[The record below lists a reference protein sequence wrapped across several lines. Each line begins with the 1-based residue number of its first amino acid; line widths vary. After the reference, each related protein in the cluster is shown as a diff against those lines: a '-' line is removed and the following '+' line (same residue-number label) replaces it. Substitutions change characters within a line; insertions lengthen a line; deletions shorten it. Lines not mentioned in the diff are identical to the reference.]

1 MVTNI
6 YTNDSQRDLNEL
18 SNKIIDRLKKLKK
31 IKLIGFQDNDT
42 MSRYFESLLFTVFP
56 QIFVKP

>member
-56 QIFVKP
+56 QIL